1 MSIEIKMSLLLKI
14 FEDALETNDK
24 DIIYEALQIIENS
37 VSFENRFRYCFKT
50 IQRYIARIERK
61 KISISSI
68 MASCKLV
75 NGTATIQGSRDAKAI
90 LRPAISIVRDYAQY
104 KFGNSKKFL
113 KNDRLLLDHLEAR
126 IERSDQYYMPLHD
139 LASRG
144 IRDKSEVGRLCLFL
158 AHTLALLKA
167 DKKHIASWARTF
179 LKDDVAEKGRII
191 KYLIK

>member
-1 MSIEIKMSLLLKI
+1 MSLLLKI

-75 NGTATIQGSRDAKAI
+75 NGTATIQANRDAKEI
-90 LRPAISIVRDYAQY
+90 LESAISIVRDYAQY
-104 KFGNSKKFL
+104 RFGNSNKFL
-113 KNDRLLLDHLEAR
+113 KNNRLLLDHLEAR

-139 LASRG
+139 LASHHF
-144 IRDKSEVGRLCLFL
+144 RDKSEVGRLCLFL

-179 LKDDVAEKGRII
+179 LTDDAAEKDRII